1 MRERMLLSGTGPATA
16 RHLPVLV
23 VAAMVLASACDP
35 ARPTMIGE
43 VRVVPAEVFLG
54 VGDTVTLRLQAADGT
69 PILEPVVWSVDDP
82 SVAEISS
89 RGLLSAVGIGTTSA
103 HGSSGGAVGT
113 ASVTVGPFMAG
124 SWYGQSDTVLLYL
137 RISASASPD
146 AFTGLG
152 SLRLGAQPDIY
163 VTASGTHYR
172 DSVWFTGAGGDLG
185 FDYAGEVTG
194 VDEVSGTLRLDQ
206 AQQLAL
212 IMRRINP

>member
-1 MRERMLLSGTGPATA
+1 MSERKPLLDALRAVP
-16 RHLPVLV
+16 RHLPVLL
-23 VAAMVLASACDP
+23 AAVTVLVSACEP
-35 ARPTMIGE
+35 TRPTVVGE
-43 VRVVPAEVFLG
+43 VQVLPAEVFLG
-54 VGDTVTLRLQAADGT
+54 IGDTVTLRLHAGDGT

-89 RGLLSAVGIGTTSA
+89 RGLLSAVGVGTTSA

-113 ASVTVGPFMAG
+113 ASVMVGPFMAG

-163 VTASGTHYR
+163 VTAAGTHSR

-185 FDYAGEVTG
+185 FDYAGEITG
-194 VDEVSGTLRLDQ
+194 VDEVSGTLRLNQ
-206 AQQLAL
+206 TQQLVL
-212 IMRRINP
+212 TLRRINP